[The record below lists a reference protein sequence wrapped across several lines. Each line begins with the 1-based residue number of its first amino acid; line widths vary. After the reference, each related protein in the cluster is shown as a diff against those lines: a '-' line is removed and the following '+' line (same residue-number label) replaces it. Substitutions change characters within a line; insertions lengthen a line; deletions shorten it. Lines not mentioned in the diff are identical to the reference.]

1 MTQDIFSGCTA
12 FSGQR
17 RIASGSLMHVALA
30 AKTVTDHD
38 PVATVSVFDDATSR
52 FMELDLRGSLDDVRE
67 RVLALLPERAPGAE
81 TTSLASESAPR
92 KGPGRP
98 KLGVVSKEVTLLPR
112 HWAWL
117 GAQRGGASATLRRL
131 VEHARRE
138 EGGADRTRHAQDAAY
153 RFMSAMLG
161 NESGFEEATRALFA
175 GDRAKFRAESDSWP
189 QDLKVHAQRLAD
201 LAFPDASQSQPA

>member
-1 MTQDIFSGCTA
+1 MTQDLISGCTA

-30 AKTVTDHD
+30 AKTVADHD
-38 PVATVSVFDDATSR
+38 PVTTILVFDDATSG
-52 FMELDLRGSLDDVRE
+52 FVELDLRGSPDDVRE
-67 RVLALLPERAPGAE
+67 RVLALLPERSPGAE
-81 TTSLASESAPR
+81 ATSLTSEAAPR

-117 GAQRGGASATLRRL
+117 GAQRGSASATLRRL
-131 VEHARRE
+131 IEHARRE
-138 EGGADRTRHAQDAAY
+138 EGGADRKRQSQDSAY

-161 NESGFEEATRALFA
+161 NEPGFEEATRALFA
-175 GDRAKFRAESDSWP
+175 GDRAKFFEESDAWP
-189 QDLKVHAQRLAD
+189 LDLKVHAQQIANRAL
-201 LAFPDASQSQPA
+201 PDASQSQRA